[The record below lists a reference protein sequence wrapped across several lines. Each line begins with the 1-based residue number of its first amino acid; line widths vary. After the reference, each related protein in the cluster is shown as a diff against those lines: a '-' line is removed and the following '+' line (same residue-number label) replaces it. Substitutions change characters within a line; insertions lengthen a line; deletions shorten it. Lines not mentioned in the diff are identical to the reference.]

1 MTLAAG
7 TRLGRYEIV
16 AKIGAG
22 GMGEVYRARDTRLER
37 DVAVKVLP
45 EQLAQDPDSVV
56 RFQREG
62 RAAAA
67 LSHPNIRAIYDVG
80 SDQGIAFAVMELL
93 EGDTLSARIR
103 VSPLGWREAV
113 EIAVAMATGL
123 AAAHAKGIIHRD
135 IKPSNIFL
143 DTNGGVKIL
152 DFGLA
157 RVTARTLTPAHGLTE
172 TATLPG
178 VVMGTVC
185 YMSPEQVR
193 GQPASATSD
202 VFAFGCVL
210 YEMVTGLRPFEA
222 ATNADTMAAILQEP
236 PPALSAS
243 GRHRP
248 AGLDRIIT
256 RCLQKTPED
265 RYATGREVAA
275 ALKSLSQELAAG
287 ETGPK
292 DLETACY
299 PATKPAEARPEQPS
313 IAVLP
318 FENMSS
324 DKENEYFSDGLAD
337 ELISALTKVG
347 GLRVAPRT
355 SAFAFKGKKEDIRK
369 IGEQLQVRT
378 VLEGSVRKA
387 GARLRINA
395 QLVNVADS
403 SHLWSE
409 TYNRQL
415 EDVFAIQDEIAQ
427 NIVRA
432 LRVILTE
439 KEKQAIEKAAAANV
453 QAYDFYLRGRQF
465 FHQMRRKG
473 FEFARQMF
481 ARAIA
486 VDPDY
491 ARAHAGLADCCSLL
505 YTRWDPSEAN
515 LREADRA
522 SLKALELDPDLA
534 EAHVARGLAISLH
547 KQYQQAR
554 QEFET
559 AIRLDPNLFE
569 AYYFYARDAQ
579 AEGRLVEA
587 AELYEKAAQLRPDDY
602 QAPGY
607 AGAIYAGLGRRQEA
621 EASYRCN
628 LERIE
633 KHLDV
638 HPDDARALYLAAIA
652 CCRLGDGQKGLDM
665 AARSLAIDPEEPM
678 TLYAVACVYAVLG
691 RIDEGIDCLCKA
703 VAHGYSH
710 KEWIEHDADLD
721 PLRGHPRYQSLVQGM
736 AT

>member
-7 TRLGRYEIV
+7 TRLGRYEILD
-16 AKIGAG
+16 KIGAG

-45 EQLAQDPDSVV
+45 EPLAKDPDSVV

-80 SDQGIAFAVMELL
+80 SDQGMTFAVMELL

-113 EIAVAMATGL
+113 EIGLAIATGL

-157 RVTARTLTPAHGLTE
+157 RVTAKTLTPAHGLTE
-172 TATLPG
+172 TATMPG
-178 VVMGTVC
+178 VVMGTVS

-193 GQPASATSD
+193 GQPATPASD

-210 YEMVTGLRPFEA
+210 YEMVTGRRPFES
-222 ATNADTMAAILQEP
+222 ATNADTMAAILNEP
-236 PPALSAS
+236 PPALSGS
-243 GRHRP
+243 GRQRP

-256 RCLQKTPED
+256 RCLLKAPGE
-265 RYATGREVAA
+265 RYSSGREVAA
-275 ALKSLSQELAAG
+275 ALKSLSQELQ
-287 ETGPK
+287 TGDTASK
-292 DLETACY
+292 DLETAFY
-299 PATKPAEARPEQPS
+299 TGTETAARPEQPS

-355 SAFAFKGKKEDIRK
+355 SAFAFKGRKEDIRK

-378 VLEGSVRKA
+378 VLEGSVRKS
-387 GARLRINA
+387 GNRLRINA

-427 NIVRA
+427 NIVKA
-432 LRVILTE
+432 LRIILSE
-439 KEKQAIEKAAAANV
+439 KEKQAIEKAPAANV

-486 VDPDY
+486 VDPGY
-491 ARAHAGLADCCSLL
+491 ARAYAGVADCCSLL

-534 EAHVARGLAISLH
+534 EAHVARGLAISLR
-547 KQYQQAR
+547 KQYAEAR

-569 AYYFYARDAQ
+569 AYYFFARDSQ
-579 AEGRLVEA
+579 AEGRLLEA
-587 AELYEKAAQLRPDDY
+587 AELYEKAAELRPDDY

-607 AGAIYAGLGRRQEA
+607 SGAIYAGLGRQQQA
-621 EASYRCN
+621 EAAYRTN

-638 HPDDARALYLAAIA
+638 HPDDARALYLGAIA
-652 CCRLGDGQKGLDM
+652 CCRLGQRQKGLDL

-678 TLYAVACVYAVLG
+678 TLYAVACVHAILG
-691 RIDEGIDCLCKA
+691 QIDEGVDCLCKA
-703 VAHGYSH
+703 VANGYSH

-721 PLRGHPRYQSLVQGM
+721 PLRGHPRYQSLLQAM
-736 AT
+736 RT